1 MADQVHDQSIAG
13 TAKDNIPT
21 MSKTMDEVHD
31 NPEDISNKASGYKVQ
46 LVLGYLFS
54 FPSPPLPSS
63 PLPSSPLLSPPL
75 LSINEEQARER
86 ERRLTIPPY
95 QATLSNPNVSDSAK
109 KNAEEMLGKLGGE
122 DAFMKNNGKG
132 E

>member
-1 MADQVHDQSIAG
+1 MTDQVHDQSIAG

-46 LVLGYLFS
+46 LRPRLSV
-54 FPSPPLPSS
+54 PLPSS
-63 PLPSSPLLSPPL
+63 RLLFSPSTH
-75 LSINEEQARER
+75 IRRARER
-86 ERRLTIPPY
+86 ERPLTIPPY

>member
-1 MADQVHDQSIAG
+1 MTDQVHDQSIAG

-46 LVLGYLFS
+46 LRPRLSV
-54 FPSPPLPSS
+54 PSP
-63 PLPSSPLLSPPL
+63 PLLSPPL
-75 LSINEEQARER
+75 VSSSLRQRTSEKREK
-86 ERRLTIPPY
+86 ERQLTIPPY

-109 KNAEEMLGKLGGE
+109 KNAEEMLGELGGE

>member
-1 MADQVHDQSIAG
+1 MTDQVHDQSIAG

-21 MSKTMDEVHD
+21 MSKTMDQVHD

-46 LVLGYLFS
+46 LRPRLS
-54 FPSPPLPSS
+54 F
-63 PLPSSPLLSPPL
+63 PSSPLLSSPL
-75 LSINEEQARER
+75 LSINAHQKSERER
-86 ERRLTIPPY
+86 ERPLTIPPY
-95 QATLSNPNVSDSAK
+95 QATISNPNVSDSAK